1 MLNFDPTETFDMEEE
16 EAPRGVGGG
25 EEDGGIVDIL
35 VSPAL
40 SGIEI
45 E

>member
-1 MLNFDPTETFDMEEE
+1 MEEE

-40 SGIEI
+40 SGIKI